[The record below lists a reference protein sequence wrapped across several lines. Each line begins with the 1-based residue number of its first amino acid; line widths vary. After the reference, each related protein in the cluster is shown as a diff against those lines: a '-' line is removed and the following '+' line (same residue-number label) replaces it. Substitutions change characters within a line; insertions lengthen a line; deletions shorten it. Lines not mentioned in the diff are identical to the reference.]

1 MSNANVNRESSNR
14 PYRKKKIT
22 RELYKK
28 LEDCKKKKTIPFGK
42 WRKFS
47 HVSPRV
53 VYLRAFLR
61 RSIAFDF
68 SEKLYIAN
76 HVAGYEPPRE
86 PTPLTLNTLSRLS
99 HFLLLSQSIAIYL
112 EYEILI
118 VRENTSLL
126 LPRLLP
132 LLPLFLLSLF
142 FPFSPTISL
151 SLRQESHLIRS
162 YLFLL
167 MQFRL
172 FAAIIFMLL
181 SAKLIVSR
189 YSFRSDAVENGLAYL
204 RGNG

>member
-1 MSNANVNRESSNR
+1 MTKIFSRFSARGVSSR
-14 PYRKKKIT
+14 IST
-22 RELYKK
+22 
-28 LEDCKKKKTIPFGK
+28 C
-42 WRKFS
+42 FS
-47 HVSPRV
+47 IV
-53 VYLRAFLR
+53 
-61 RSIAFDF
+61 FDF

-86 PTPLTLNTLSRLS
+86 Q
-99 HFLLLSQSIAIYL
+99 LLLRFIPCLVFLTFSSSP
-112 EYEILI
+112 
-118 VRENTSLL
+118 SLSSYTWNMKFL
-126 LPRLLP
+126 SFGRIRLFFFP
-132 LLPLFLLSLF
+132 DYFPFSLSFSSPF
-142 FPFSPTISL
+142 FPFSPIISL
-151 SLRQESHLIRS
+151 SLRHESHLIRS